1 MKVKVCA
8 RCRETKNAKQFY
20 GNRSS
25 FDGLSDVCKTCNTL
39 RVRESNRRRKIEK
52 MSYEELKEFISDL
65 KAHLGLA
72 CSFLNS
78 KAEEPER
85 K

>member
-1 MKVKVCA
+1 
-8 RCRETKNAKQFY
+8 
-20 GNRSS
+20 
-25 FDGLSDVCKTCNTL
+25 
-39 RVRESNRRRKIEK
+39 